1 MSVKPVHPLS
11 AENNSIKQN
20 QQEMI
25 NDDDVVTRMFSEKI
39 QLNIVH
45 QHLYFLVTASAF
57 SAMNGSYLESMNP
70 SMAKLKIDC
79 DPACRSSE
87 ALGK

>member
-25 NDDDVVTRMFSEKI
+25 NDDDVGKRMFSERI
-39 QLNIVH
+39 QLKIVH
-45 QHLYFLVTASAF
+45 QYLNFLVTF
-57 SAMNGSYLESMNP
+57 
-70 SMAKLKIDC
+70 
-79 DPACRSSE
+79 
-87 ALGK
+87 